1 LPGKE
6 PDPSARIAFNRSDPD
21 EIATFYAERAVNH
34 QVVMEPI
41 EGRAAIRE
49 MFARDFVEPRMVCI
63 LDRLSF
69 LKAHGFPLK
78 VD

>member
-1 LPGKE
+1 
-6 PDPSARIAFNRSDPD
+6 
-21 EIATFYAERAVNH
+21 
-34 QVVMEPI
+34 MEPI

-49 MFARDFVEPRMVCI
+49 MFARDFVKPRMVCI